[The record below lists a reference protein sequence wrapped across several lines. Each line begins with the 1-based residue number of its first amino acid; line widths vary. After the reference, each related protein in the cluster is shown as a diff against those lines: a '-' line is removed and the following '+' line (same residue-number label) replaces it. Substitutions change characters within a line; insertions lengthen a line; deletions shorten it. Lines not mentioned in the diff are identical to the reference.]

1 MEPVNP
7 VAPPRK
13 KRTSQVVEYGYRSS
27 KNASTVMVES
37 SNEKQPKPRKS
48 VSSSVFDLDAFSGTS
63 IAYKLKV
70 KWVWKG
76 LK

>member
-37 SNEKQPKPRKS
+37 SSEKPRKS

-70 KWVWKG
+70 KWV
-76 LK
+76 